1 MSPAGAVSCMLAVS
15 SLVGFAGFSSG
26 CASISF
32 GAREL
37 PVCSQDCLGDLHG
50 PPQSDKLSCA
60 DRDV

>member
-1 MSPAGAVSCMLAVS
+1 MQEQVCQLSAMSSF
-15 SLVGFAGFSSG
+15 VGFAGLSSG
-26 CASISF
+26 RASLSF

-50 PPQSDKLSCA
+50 PPQPNKLSCA

>member
-1 MSPAGAVSCMLAVS
+1 M
-15 SLVGFAGFSSG
+15 GFAGLSSG
-26 CASISF
+26 RASISF

-50 PPQSDKLSCA
+50 SSKPDKLSCA